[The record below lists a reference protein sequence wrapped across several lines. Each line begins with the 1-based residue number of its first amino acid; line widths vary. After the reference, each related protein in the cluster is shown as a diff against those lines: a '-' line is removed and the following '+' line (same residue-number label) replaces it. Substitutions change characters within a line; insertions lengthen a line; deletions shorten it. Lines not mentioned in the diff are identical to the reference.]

1 MSRLSQKNF
10 QKVAEQVLGILYERY
25 PSPLSTNA
33 ISKEMGRD
41 NEFTGKVMDFLHT
54 KRFVALCRVS
64 KTGKQFSTRK
74 CWRLSTETHMKY
86 SHMSTR

>member
-10 QKVAEQVLGILYERY
+10 QKVAEQVLGILYDNY

-41 NEFTGKVMDFLHT
+41 NEFTGKVMDFLHA
-54 KRFVALCRVS
+54 KRYVALCRVS
-64 KTGKQFSTRK
+64 KSGRQFSTRK

-86 SHMSTR
+86 SHMATR

>member
-1 MSRLSQKNF
+1 VSRLSQKSF

-25 PSPLSTNA
+25 PAPLSTNA
-33 ISKEMGRD
+33 ISKEVGRD
-41 NEFTGKVMDFLHT
+41 NEFTGKVMGFLHD

-64 KTGKQFSTRK
+64 KSGRQFSTRR

-86 SHMSTR
+86 SHASMR